1 MLGRSL
7 MISDLTD
14 CGESFRRGRWKTVEA
29 EMNDDEVV
37 VFVGYTLGWLTR
49 GAYCEYKWPTMF

>member
-1 MLGRSL
+1 